1 MMMMIIVQYHLVEQ
15 DQVRMSHQEEELVH
29 HVHQVDLDLNQ
40 LIILDHQQEQVLVVE
55 EEVEVL
61 VAEVV
66 DQQVDQLENV
76 NQIKNIQ
83 GNIYY
88 LLK

>member
-1 MMMMIIVQYHLVEQ
+1 MTIIVQYHLVEQ

-29 HVHQVDLDLNQ
+29 HVRQVDLDLNQ

-61 VAEVV
+61 VA
-66 DQQVDQLENV
+66 
-76 NQIKNIQ
+76 
-83 GNIYY
+83 
-88 LLK
+88 

>member
-1 MMMMIIVQYHLVEQ
+1 MMIMMMMIIVQYHLVEQ
-15 DQVRMSHQEEELVH
+15 DQVRMSHQEKLVH
-29 HVHQVDLDLNQ
+29 HVRQVDLDLNQ
-40 LIILDHQQEQVLVVE
+40 LIILDHQQVLVVE

-76 NQIKNIQ
+76 NQKKNIQ
-83 GNIYY
+83 GNFILY
-88 LLK
+88 